1 MTVRMRMA
9 SEPVGKQAGGGAAAG
24 AASQAGWAALM
35 LHPDDDV
42 AVALRDI
49 AAGETIAVRGGGTQH
64 DVRVREAIALGHKF
78 AVRPIA
84 AGAAIRKYGE
94 RIGTATAGIE
104 PGTHVHVHNLASAR
118 ARRPA

>member
-1 MTVRMRMA
+1 MQMA
-9 SEPVGKQAGGGAAAG
+9 SEPAGKQAGGGAV

-49 AAGETIAVRGGGTQH
+49 AAGETVAVRGGGTQQ
-64 DVRVREAIALGHKF
+64 DVRVREPIALGHKF

-84 AGAAIRKYGE
+84 AGASIRKYGE
-94 RIGTATAGIE
+94 RIGTATAGID
-104 PGTHVHVHNLASAR
+104 PAMHVHVHNLASAR

>member
-1 MTVRMRMA
+1 MTVRTQMA
-9 SEPVGKQAGGGAAAG
+9 SEPAGKQAGGGVAAV

-49 AAGETIAVRGGGTQH
+49 AAGETVAVRGGGTQQ
-64 DVRVREAIALGHKF
+64 DVRVRVAIALGHKF

-84 AGAAIRKYGE
+84 TGAPIRKYGE

-104 PGTHVHVHNLASAR
+104 AGMHVHVHNLASAR